1 MLKNEQKIVTLTWTL
16 LILLMPLFTLTYYVN
31 LWSPMLGSFC
41 SLMIIAAY
49 LGVPVMVLERFHQDL
64 RSFNLYAHRM
74 ETIFDRLILPQ
85 RKAELNPDFKSI
97 RAELYSFLLV
107 IALVLIPYAFFFLAY
122 CYFDSLL
129 KAKELYFSL
138 ALPPKFIPLVLTQ
151 IFVVALPEEFF
162 WRGFV
167 QGALIKKWPNERFL
181 LGIPCGRA
189 VLITNAFFALA
200 HFMLGFA
207 PLRLLTFFPGL
218 IFSALVI
225 REQSLLSAILF
236 HALCNVFA
244 VVMHH
249 SLS

>member
-1 MLKNEQKIVTLTWTL
+1 MQKNEQKLVTLTGAL
-16 LILLMPLFTLTYYVN
+16 VVLLMPLLTLTYYVN

-49 LGVPVMVLERFHQDL
+49 LGVPVWVLERFQENL
-64 RSFNLYAHRM
+64 RSFNLYAHQV
-74 ETIFDRLILPQ
+74 ESLFDRVILP
-85 RKAELNPDFKSI
+85 RNKTALKPDFKSI
-97 RAELYSFLLV
+97 KAELNSFFMVVL
-107 IALVLIPYAFFFLAY
+107 LVLIPYALCFVAY
-122 CYFDSLL
+122 FYFDSLL
-129 KAKELYFSL
+129 NAKELHFSL
-138 ALPPKFIPLVLTQ
+138 VLPPKLVPLVLTQ

-167 QGALIKKWPNERFL
+167 QGALLKKWPNERFI
-181 LGIPCGRA
+181 LGIPCGKA

-225 REQSLLSAILF
+225 REKSLLSAILF